1 MAGMSDQ
8 NGVWQER
15 KCLSFKVF
23 KVQRL
28 KILLHFFLVYLFFLT
43 KIWANNCEF
52 DYEIAILKVI
62 FFIFHFFTN
71 GFRKNFHEWFSEK

>member
-8 NGVWQER
+8 NGVWQGSR
-15 KCLSFKVF
+15 VGKKMSQFKVF
-23 KVQRL
+23 KVRRL

-52 DYEIAILKVI
+52 DYEIA
-62 FFIFHFFTN
+62 T
-71 GFRKNFHEWFSEK
+71 